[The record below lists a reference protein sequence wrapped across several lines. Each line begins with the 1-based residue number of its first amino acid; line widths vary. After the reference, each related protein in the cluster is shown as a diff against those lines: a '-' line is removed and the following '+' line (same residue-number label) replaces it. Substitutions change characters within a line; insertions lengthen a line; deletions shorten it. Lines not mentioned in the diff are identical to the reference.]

1 LNEQVLE
8 QVSVLLLIVLE
19 ALSHLD
25 ASGRL
30 QALDKLV
37 SALHAID
44 TRFVLCLRLLNLH
57 VALSNLQVLEHLI
70 VKALLFGLDHLLRLD
85 GEVSIHLLLD
95 LIDTLAALLL
105 DELDHTSHNR
115 LLL

>member
-1 LNEQVLE
+1 
-8 QVSVLLLIVLE
+8 
-19 ALSHLD
+19 
-25 ASGRL
+25 
-30 QALDKLV
+30 
-37 SALHAID
+37 
-44 TRFVLCLRLLNLH
+44 
-57 VALSNLQVLEHLI
+57 